1 MPDFAANSSRILSS
15 LEVRRT
21 VTGLAGSGEDGIAS
35 EHAGHVTEKSSWI
48 KFFGIA
54 GVSRA
59 EYKRT
64 MSDSEHAGSSVEE
77 VELTSLHSDTVNALR
92 ESAHRN
98 RRAVREEA
106 EYIIR
111 AHLAEYGDIKG

>member
-1 MPDFAANSSRILSS
+1 M
-15 LEVRRT
+15 
-21 VTGLAGSGEDGIAS
+21 AS
-35 EHAGHVTEKSSWI
+35 EHGGQATEKSSWI

-59 EYKRT
+59 EYKPT
-64 MSDSEHAGSSVEE
+64 MSDSEPAGSSVKE
-77 VELTSLHSDTVNALR
+77 VELTSLHPDTLKALR
-92 ESAHRN
+92 ESAQRN

-111 AHLAEYGDIKG
+111 THLAEHADHYG